1 MKRAEKNAISR
12 QRILEAAREEF
23 AKHGY
28 DGASLNTACAEK
40 GISKG
45 IVYHYFASKDELYLA
60 CAADCFDGLTAA
72 LEQAAGTLHGTPAQR
87 LGQYFDARLR
97 YFAGHP
103 DALGIFADAALH
115 PPVRLAEQLAQC
127 RRAFDRLSAALLTGL
142 LEGQKLRPGLTVE
155 AVVEDFRLYMDYF
168 NLHFQTLCRGGGD
181 RQTLLREHE
190 ERCRRQLDI
199 LLYGVLGD

>member
-23 AKHGY
+23 ARHGY
-28 DGASLNTACAEK
+28 DGASLNMACAEK

-72 LEQAAGTLHGTPAQR
+72 LAQAAVTLHGTPAQQ

-97 YFAGHP
+97 YFADHP

-115 PPVRLAEQLAQC
+115 PPVRPSAWPNSWP
-127 RRAFDRLSAALLTGL
+127 SAAGPSTGSTPRCSPACWKARSC
-142 LEGQKLRPGLTVE
+142 G
-155 AVVEDFRLYMDYF
+155 
-168 NLHFQTLCRGGGD
+168 RG
-181 RQTLLREHE
+181 
-190 ERCRRQLDI
+190 
-199 LLYGVLGD
+199 